1 MACACK
7 NKTNQQ
13 PAAVKQVVKK
23 PMTGDEFK
31 KKMEARRALIA
42 KRREAIRRPI

>member
-7 NKTNQQ
+7 NKSNQQ

-23 PMTGDEFK
+23 QLTPEEYK
-31 KKMEARRALIA
+31 RRREAGKALIA